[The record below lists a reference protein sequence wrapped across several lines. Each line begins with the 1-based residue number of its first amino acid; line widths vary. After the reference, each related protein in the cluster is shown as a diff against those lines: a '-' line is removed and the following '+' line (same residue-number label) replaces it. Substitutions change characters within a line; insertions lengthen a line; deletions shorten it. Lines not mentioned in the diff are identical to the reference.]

1 MKRIVLLFSVT
12 ALLFAFQDV
21 HSQSLRDR
29 VKKAIFKESEEEK
42 TDDDSTAVVEIE
54 DPAESSSARFKI
66 GNQAIMNAMGLT
78 GNVEHEEVYNFDAYI
93 QMELSNYK
101 KNGDLDDQVI
111 YDNYLHKED
120 ADYAMVFRD
129 KGDQSTIIFD
139 SRNSA
144 MLILADSDGEKT
156 GFATSIDPEALEEEL
171 AEVEEEEVEEADL
184 DSYRPMKTGRT
195 KTILG
200 YSCDEYMAK
209 DESGEVHMW
218 VSEKLGKEVRKE
230 WMSNKQT
237 FGTMFMHANAMN
249 GAVLEY
255 DFVDQDGKKSVMLVT
270 KIDLNHSH
278 KVDTR
283 AYTIMSMRM
292 QGEEEGE
299 EEEE

>member
-93 QMELSNYK
+93 QMELTNYK
-101 KNGDLDDQVI
+101 KNGNLDDQVV

-139 SRNSA
+139 SKNSA

-171 AEVEEEEVEEADL
+171 ADYEEEEVEEADL

-200 YSCDEYMAK
+200 YSCDEYMVK

-255 DFVDQDGKKSVMLVT
+255 DFVDEDGKKSVMLVT

-283 AYTIMSMRM
+283 PYTIMSMRM
-292 QGEEEGE
+292 QGQE